1 MTGKRASS
9 YSKKRLRNLPQY
21 KDMPEEELDI
31 LIENKVLNLTRHED
45 FERRIEEQIEEF
57 GKDYDL
63 SDLKIN
69 DMLTLRALAQAYITL
84 QDLENYWYG
93 LRTTEELQLDNM
105 LDMDKLNNMMSKLRS
120 DISKMQDDLR
130 MTRKARKGDTEET
143 VLSELERLK
152 QAASEFY
159 EERMFYIWCNKCKM
173 LLFTGWFLYPE
184 ESQNKITLKCN
195 RKIPINDDEFEIC
208 GNKLT
213 VTSKELLAKRGV
225 NIDEIPEAFK

>member
-84 QDLENYWYG
+84 QGRCVVCTDCGW
-93 LRTTEELQLDNM
+93 
-105 LDMDKLNNMMSKLRS
+105 SS
-120 DISKMQDDLR
+120 C
-130 MTRKARKGDTEET
+130 
-143 VLSELERLK
+143 VL
-152 QAASEFY
+152 
-159 EERMFYIWCNKCKM
+159 
-173 LLFTGWFLYPE
+173 
-184 ESQNKITLKCN
+184 
-195 RKIPINDDEFEIC
+195 
-208 GNKLT
+208 
-213 VTSKELLAKRGV
+213 
-225 NIDEIPEAFK
+225 

>member
-1 MTGKRASS
+1 MTGKRASN
-9 YSKKRLRNLPQY
+9 YSIKRLRNLPQY

-93 LRTTEELQLDNM
+93 LRTTKELQLDNM

-159 EERMFYIWCNKCKM
+159 EERMSYIFCPKCNM
-173 LLFTGWFLYPE
+173 LLATIWTLYPN
-184 ESQNKITLKCN
+184 ESQNKITLKCC
-195 RKIPINDDEFEIC
+195 RKIPINDDEYELC
-208 GNKLT
+208 GHKFT
-213 VTSKELLAKRGV
+213 VTTKELLAKRGINSEKV
-225 NIDEIPEAFK
+225 PDYFK